1 MDTNRSDFGAVED
14 LMLSSNRHDLDS
26 LLPHLDLT
34 LYTTPKLPMDM
45 PLDLWTLKLNLNWIN
60 RSSTLFCFF
69 FFLEPFSLLDYC
81 CAFPS
86 TVRRLVCSCFWIYG
100 LFDTHPGKLSVTDCS
115 LFVWTSDHGYPE
127 QDSIMLLDGM

>member
-1 MDTNRSDFGAVED
+1 MFNVALSTWIPKDRFFFFFFCFSLAMDTNRSDFGAVED

-69 FFLEPFSLLDYC
+69 FFWNRSRSWIIVVLSLRLFGVWFAAASGFMDFSIRILENF
-81 CAFPS
+81 
-86 TVRRLVCSCFWIYG
+86 
-100 LFDTHPGKLSVTDCS
+100 
-115 LFVWTSDHGYPE
+115 
-127 QDSIMLLDGM
+127 Q